1 MMYYYWK
8 HGRIRP
14 SVFYSMPRGELIV
27 LQAFYEQEVEENNK
41 EIDRAENSKSVVYS
55 IGLTT

>member
-14 SVFYSMPRGELIV
+14 SVFYQMPRGELIV
-27 LQAFYEQEVEENNK
+27 LQAFYEKEVEERNEQIRKAKGKAICPLWLFN
-41 EIDRAENSKSVVYS
+41 
-55 IGLTT
+55 

>member
-14 SVFYSMPRGELIV
+14 SVFYQMPRGELTV
-27 LQAFYEQEVEENNK
+27 LQAFFEKEVEEHNELVK
-41 EIDRAENSKSVVYS
+41 GVDGKGVLPVVV
-55 IGLTT
+55 L

>member
-8 HGRIRP
+8 NGRIRP

-27 LQAFYEQEVEENNK
+27 LQAFFEKVVEEHN
-41 EIDRAENSKSVVYS
+41 ELIKSAGDKGVFPVAV
-55 IGLTT
+55 IN